1 MIVKVGDAMENP
13 YHPDLR
19 PFLKFVED
27 ELEYLSSFDLSC
39 EPELLKVAGALV
51 VLREYLQAALSK

>member
-1 MIVKVGDAMENP
+1 MENP